1 MNVMLLA
8 YGGYTCSYDS
18 AWYIANQLYHFIVAV
33 YIIGSKETMM
43 HGWII
48 LRQKTIR
55 GANAPL
61 IFSKVDQENFEF
73 GGSDGQYGGFPFENT
88 LPVVR
93 VLG

>member
-1 MNVMLLA
+1 
-8 YGGYTCSYDS
+8 
-18 AWYIANQLYHFIVAV
+18 
-33 YIIGSKETMM
+33 M